1 MTAPDL
7 ASLPP
12 EIAGALPPE
21 IAALLD
27 EYRKRV
33 RITEKRL
40 ERYESDLRITDAERL
55 EDAARAALEAEIA
68 TLAQERDEL
77 RAALAEATTPD
88 IYGDSE
94 GVTAD
99 ADDVDVLG
107 DGLRCGD
114 IREVWANRT
123 LGSRWLARLPV
134 TFDDD
139 GDPDEIATRIFDTK
153 DEAVAATRA
162 ARTPTGGTPT

>member
-1 MTAPDL
+1 MDGMNRTAPD
-7 ASLPP
+7 SVP
-12 EIAGALPPE
+12 ALPPA

-27 EYRKRV
+27 AYRDAIDADCCYEALNRDE
-33 RITEKRL
+33 REIIERNIT
-40 ERYESDLRITDAERL
+40 
-55 EDAARAALEAEIA
+55 AARAALEAEIA